1 MSAIAGYDSHC
12 RRRINVRDNPSEVQE
27 ESMVVSSSITGH
39 INGPV
44 TWQEVAVLAIVA
56 VVLYYCKGRYK
67 Y

>member
-1 MSAIAGYDSHC
+1 L
-12 RRRINVRDNPSEVQE
+12 RDNPSGVQE

-44 TWQEVAVLAIVA
+44 TWREAAVLAIAV
-56 VVLYYCKGRYK
+56 VVLYYCKRRYK